1 MKQLKPNFTQ
11 IPNVY
16 LDEYMRE
23 LDSDTFKVLMVLSRK
38 IYGYHKDSDRIS
50 QSQIIELSGL
60 TKKMVKKALRILIER
75 NLINVV
81 ESETRFKGRRY
92 ELILCEDR
100 EEVKNSPSKELSKT
114 LRGFQDDPSEGPT
127 ETLRGSL
134 RDPKEGPPGTPQ
146 NKIEIKQLNISV
158 NKEESIKTEIVKIDR
173 HTEYLVNN
181 LPRSEIRQD
190 SITNRINEFMMKL
203 WKQYYQLPYK
213 ADLFETDRL
222 AHELDHDWN
231 SFLTLVKAF
240 QTDQYWAKVSMSP
253 RMLRKAWDTLGSRAK
268 VSENAEREKY
278 TNYRE
283 HYEQQLMEHEANKKQ
298 LKQTADNWKPW
309 NIKEELSKME
319 NKK

>member
-1 MKQLKPNFTQ
+1 MELKPNFTQ
-11 IPNVY
+11 IPNIF
-16 LDEYMRE
+16 LDKYIKGVKP
-23 LDSDTFKVLMVLSRK
+23 SHHVVLMVICRK
-38 IYGYHKDSDRIS
+38 IYGWHKKQDRIS
-50 QSQIIELSGL
+50 TSQLVELTGYDKN
-60 TKKMVKKALRILIER
+60 TIREALRYWIGVGVLKKSKSSTNQNGTLFKIEIHT
-75 NLINVV
+75 NLLN
-81 ESETRFKGRRY
+81 EN
-92 ELILCEDR
+92 L
-100 EEVKNSPSKELSKT
+100 EVKNS
-114 LRGFQDDPSEGPT
+114 SEVG
-127 ETLRGSL
+127 ENFIQERVKNSSQ
-134 RDPKEGPPGTPQ
+134 EGEKFTPQ
-146 NKIEIKQLNISV
+146 NKLQNKENKVSV
-158 NKEESIKTEIVKIDR
+158 NKEETIKTEIVKIDR

-181 LPRSEIRQD
+181 LPRSELRQD

-298 LKQTADNWKPW
+298 LKQTANNWKPW

>member
-1 MKQLKPNFTQ
+1 MSELKPNFTQ
-11 IPNVY
+11 IPNII
-16 LDEYMRE
+16 LDEYMSKVDPI
-23 LDSDTFKVLMVLSRK
+23 DSIILFAICRK
-38 IYGYHKDSDRIS
+38 IYGWHKEEDAIS
-50 QSQIIELSGL
+50 QSQLMEMTGLSRNRLKKGLKFWIDAKVLACTGSESNRVSRRYRLIISD
-60 TKKMVKKALRILIER
+60 
-75 NLINVV
+75 N
-81 ESETRFKGRRY
+81 FKGSKIDTQQKQVKQNIVSHHDSL
-92 ELILCEDR
+92 EGHDR
-100 EEVKNSPSKELSKT
+100 TSGGSQRDSL
-114 LRGFQDDPSEGPT
+114 EGH
-127 ETLRGSL
+127 SM
-134 RDPKEGPPGTPQ
+134 TPQ
-146 NKIEIKQLNISV
+146 NKEIKEQNISV
-158 NKEESIKTEIVKIDR
+158 NKEESIKTELVKSSI

-190 SITNRINEFMMKL
+190 SITNRINDFMLKL

-222 AHELDHDWN
+222 AHELDHDWD

-319 NKK
+319 NGK

>member
-1 MKQLKPNFTQ
+1 MKLLK
-11 IPNVY
+11 
-16 LDEYMRE
+16 
-23 LDSDTFKVLMVLSRK
+23 K
-38 IYGYHKDSDRIS
+38 I
-50 QSQIIELSGL
+50 L
-60 TKKMVKKALRILIER
+60 
-75 NLINVV
+75 NLIYN
-81 ESETRFKGRRY
+81 R
-92 ELILCEDR
+92 
-100 EEVKNSPSKELSKT
+100 KNEY
-114 LRGFQDDPSEGPT
+114 DE
-127 ETLRGSL
+127 
-134 RDPKEGPPGTPQ
+134 
-146 NKIEIKQLNISV
+146 NI
-158 NKEESIKTEIVKIDR
+158 TEI
-173 HTEYLVNN
+173 
-181 LPRSEIRQD
+181 
-190 SITNRINEFMMKL
+190 
-203 WKQYYQLPYK
+203 YK

-319 NKK
+319 NGK